1 MIWNPSPI
9 LFSIGSLSVHWYGML
24 FALGFVL
31 GAKILDALLEREGL
45 RIQAIDRLFTYV
57 IIGTVVGA
65 RLGHTLIYEP
75 EIYLHDPIRI
85 LKIWE
90 GGLASH
96 GGTLGVVLCVWW
108 WKRKYW
114 KPSLLVLLD
123 YLAIPSALVAGMI
136 RIGNFFNSE
145 IIGPPTNVP
154 WAVVFQ
160 RVDALPRHPS
170 MLYESFSY
178 FTIFCILMWMYSKK
192 LHRGRLGLLLGSFLI
207 MLFGAR
213 FGIEFLKEPQVS
225 KEVGMVLDL
234 GQLLSLPFIGFGIF
248 LVVRACKGFTD
259 PIALEMAEK
268 SLKESKSLKGGE
280 KLKRQK

>member
-1 MIWNPSPI
+1 MIWNASPI
-9 LFSIGSLSVHWYGML
+9 MFSIGPLTVHWYGML
-24 FALGFVL
+24 FALGFMI
-31 GAKILDALLEREGL
+31 GAKIFDSVLEQENL
-45 RIQAIDRLFTYV
+45 RIPAIDKIFTYV
-57 IIGTVVGA
+57 IVGTVVGA

-108 WKRKYW
+108 WKHKYW
-114 KPSLLVLLD
+114 KPSLLTLLD
-123 YLAIPSALVAGMI
+123 FLAIPCALVASMI

-145 IIGPPTNVP
+145 IIGPPTSVP

-160 RVDALPRHPS
+160 RVDSLPRHPS

-178 FTIFCILMWMYSKK
+178 FAIFWILIWMFKK
-192 LHRGRLGLLLGSFLI
+192 KVHKGHVGFMLGTFLI

-213 FGIEFLKEPQVS
+213 FCIEFLKEPQVAT
-225 KEVGMVLDL
+225 EVGMKFDF
-234 GQLLSLPFIGFGIF
+234 GQLLSLPFIAIGLYLAVTARRGR
-248 LVVRACKGFTD
+248 VD
-259 PIALEMAEK
+259 PLANELALEMSKQKSKKAEK
-268 SLKESKSLKGGE
+268 T
-280 KLKRQK
+280 R